1 MFEYLSKVII
11 RSIRLDKSLYK
22 DPNTFGEISLYY
34 AGLIM
39 VLDGIAGAIALSTLY
54 KTNIIFSG
62 VTALLSWIVWG
73 TLIYVI
79 GIKLF
84 PDQDTNASFKKILI
98 TVGFAHAPGLFR
110 FFVFMPSLVVPIVF
124 LTQFWIFAS
133 LTIGVRETLNF
144 KSNFKSAGVIIIAF
158 LIISIVSLSFVMDK
172 INTISAI

>member
-1 MFEYLSKVII
+1 MFEYFLKVIF
-11 RSIRLDKSLYK
+11 RSIKLDKNLYK
-22 DPNTFGEISLYY
+22 DPNTFGELSLYY

-39 VLDGIAGAIALSTLY
+39 VLDGVAGAVALSTLY

-62 VTALLSWIVWG
+62 AAALLSWFVWG

-79 GIKLF
+79 GVKLF
-84 PDQDTNASFKKILI
+84 PEPSTNASFKKILV
-98 TVGFAHAPGLFR
+98 TGGFAHAPGLFR

-133 LTIGVRETLNF
+133 LIIGIRETLNF

-172 INTISAI
+172 ITTLSIN

>member
-22 DPNTFGEISLYY
+22 DPNTFGELSLYY

-62 VTALLSWIVWG
+62 VTALLSWMVWG
-73 TLIYVI
+73 ILIYVI

-84 PDQDTNASFKKILI
+84 PDPSTNTSFKKILI

-124 LTQFWIFAS
+124 LTQFWIFAA
-133 LTIGVRETLNF
+133 LIIGVRETLNF
-144 KSNFKSAGVIIIAF
+144 KSNFKSAGVVIILS
-158 LIISIVSLSFVMDK
+158 LIHI
-172 INTISAI
+172 

>member
-1 MFEYLSKVII
+1 MFENFSRIILS
-11 RSIRLDKSLYK
+11 SIKLDKNLYK
-22 DPNTFGEISLYY
+22 DPNTFGQQSLYY

-39 VLDGIAGAIALSTLY
+39 MLDGVAGAIALNTLY

-62 VTALLSWIVWG
+62 ITALLSWMVWG
-73 TLIYVI
+73 GLIYVI

-84 PDQDTNASFKKILI
+84 PDTNTNASFKKILV

-133 LTIGVRETLNF
+133 LIIGVRETLNF
-144 KSNFKSAGVIIIAF
+144 KSNFKSAGVVLIAF
-158 LIISIVSLSFVMDK
+158 LIISIVSLSFVMNK
-172 INTISAI
+172 VNTISIN

>member
-62 VTALLSWIVWG
+62 VTALLSWMVWG
-73 TLIYVI
+73 ILIYVI

-84 PDQDTNASFKKILI
+84 PDPGTNANFKKILI

-133 LTIGVRETLNF
+133 LIIGVRETLNF
-144 KSNFKSAGVIIIAF
+144 KSNFKSAGVITIAF
-158 LIISIVSLSFVMDK
+158 LIISIVSLSFVMDR
-172 INTISAI
+172 INTLSIN

>member
-22 DPNTFGEISLYY
+22 DPNTFGEFSLYC

-62 VTALLSWIVWG
+62 VTALLSWMVWG

-84 PDQDTNASFKKILI
+84 PDPGTNANFKKILI

-133 LTIGVRETLNF
+133 LIIGVRETLNF
-144 KSNFKSAGVIIIAF
+144 KSNFKSAGVITIAF

-172 INTISAI
+172 INTMSIN

>member
-11 RSIRLDKSLYK
+11 RSIKLDKSLYK
-22 DPNTFGEISLYY
+22 DPNTFGELSLYY

-84 PDQDTNASFKKILI
+84 PDPGTNASFKKILI

-133 LTIGVRETLNF
+133 LIIGVRETLNF
-144 KSNFKSAGVIIIAF
+144 KSNFKAAGVITIAF

-172 INTISAI
+172 INTMSIN

>member
-1 MFEYLSKVII
+1 MFEDFTKII
-11 RSIRLDKSLYK
+11 FRSIKLDKGLYK
-22 DPNTFGEISLYY
+22 DPNTFGELSLYY

-39 VLDGIAGAIALSTLY
+39 VLDGVAGAIALSTLY

-62 VTALLSWIVWG
+62 VTALLSWLVWG
-73 TLIYVI
+73 VLIYVI

-84 PDQDTNASFKKILI
+84 PDPSTNTNFRKIMI
-98 TVGFAHAPGLFR
+98 TVGLAHAPGLIR
-110 FFVFMPSLVVPIVF
+110 FFVFVPSLLVPIVF

-133 LTIGVRETLNF
+133 LIIGIRETLNY

-172 INTISAI
+172 INTMSIN

>member
-22 DPNTFGEISLYY
+22 DPNTFGETSLYY

-39 VLDGIAGAIALSTLY
+39 ILDGVAGAIALSTLY
-54 KTNIIFSG
+54 KTNVIFSG
-62 VTALLSWIVWG
+62 VTALLSWMVWAV
-73 TLIYVI
+73 LIYVI

-84 PDQDTNASFKKILI
+84 PDEKTDANFKKIMV
-98 TVGFAHAPGLFR
+98 TVGLAHAPGLLR
-110 FFVFMPSLVVPIVF
+110 FFAFIPSFVVPIVF

-133 LTIGVRETLNF
+133 LIIGSKEVLNF

-158 LIISIVSLSFVMDK
+158 LIISIVSLSFVMDR
-172 INTISAI
+172 INTISLN

>member
-1 MFEYLSKVII
+1 MFNEFFNLIF
-11 RSIRLDKSLYK
+11 RSIKLDKKLYQEAK
-22 DPNTFGEISLYY
+22 NFGETGVYY

-39 VLDGIAGAIALSTLY
+39 VLDGVAGAIALSTLY

-62 VTALLSWIVWG
+62 VTALLSWMVWG
-73 TLIYVI
+73 VLIYVI

-84 PDQDTNASFKKILI
+84 PDPSTNASFKKILI

-133 LTIGVRETLNF
+133 LIIGVRETLNF

-172 INTISAI
+172 INTMSIN

>member
-1 MFEYLSKVII
+1 MFEDFSKVII
-11 RSIRLDKSLYK
+11 KSIRLDKSLYK
-22 DPNTFGEISLYY
+22 DPNTFREITLYY

-39 VLDGIAGAIALSTLY
+39 VLDGMAGAIALSTLY

-62 VTALLSWIVWG
+62 ITALLSWMVWG
-73 TLIYVI
+73 ILIYVI

-84 PDQDTNASFKKILI
+84 PDPNTNANFKKILV
-98 TVGFAHAPGLFR
+98 TVGLAHAPGLFR

-133 LTIGVRETLNF
+133 LIIGIRETLNF

-158 LIISIVSLSFVMDK
+158 LIISIASLSFVMDR
-172 INTISAI
+172 INTISIN

>member
-11 RSIRLDKSLYK
+11 RSIKLDKSLYK
-22 DPNTFGEISLYY
+22 DPNTFGEFSLYY

-84 PDQDTNASFKKILI
+84 PDPGTNASFKKILI

-133 LTIGVRETLNF
+133 LIIGVREILNF
-144 KSNFKSAGVIIIAF
+144 KSNFKSAGVITIAF
-158 LIISIVSLSFVMDK
+158 LIISIVSLSFVMDR
-172 INTISAI
+172 INTMSIN